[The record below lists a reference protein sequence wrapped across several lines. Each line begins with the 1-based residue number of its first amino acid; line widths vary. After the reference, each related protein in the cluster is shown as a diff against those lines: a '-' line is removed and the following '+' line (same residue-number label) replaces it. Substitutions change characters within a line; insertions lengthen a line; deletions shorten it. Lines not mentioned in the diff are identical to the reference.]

1 MGPINYLTDQ
11 VMIPFLSYSYTHIFP
26 NYGVA
31 ILLLTLVI
39 KILFYPLTKKQFESM
54 KVTQKIQPEM
64 KKLQEKYKGKPE
76 KLHEEMKKLWK
87 EHNANP
93 LGGCL
98 PALVQ
103 LPFFFAVFYT
113 VKSPAFQAMV
123 LAPGINH
130 GLFTFWLSNLTLPD
144 KTYLLPVLIA
154 VSTYLSQKM
163 MVMEQ
168 SQKALMTVMP
178 VVMFVVCLKMP
189 AGVLLYWAASQ
200 LISTLQQYLVVNPL
214 GSSKNLVVVKETEL

>member
-1 MGPINYLTDQ
+1 MGPIRYLTDQ
-11 VMIPFLSYSYTHIFP
+11 VMIPFLTFSYHTIWP
-26 NYGVA
+26 NYGVS

-39 KILFYPLTKKQFESM
+39 KLLFYPLTKKQFESM
-54 KVTQKIQPEM
+54 KITQKIQPQM
-64 KKLQEKYKGKPE
+64 KKLQEKFKGQPE
-76 KLHEEMKKLWK
+76 KLHQEMMKLWK

-113 VKSPAFQAMV
+113 VKSPGFQAIV

-130 GLFTFWLSNLTLPD
+130 GLFSFWLSNLTLPD
-144 KTYLLPVLIA
+144 HTFILPVLIA
-154 VSTYLSQKM
+154 VSTYLSQRM

-168 SQKALMTVMP
+168 SQRALMTVMP

-200 LISTLQQYLVVNPL
+200 LILTVQQYLILNPI
-214 GSSKNLVVVKETEL
+214 GSHNLVVKES